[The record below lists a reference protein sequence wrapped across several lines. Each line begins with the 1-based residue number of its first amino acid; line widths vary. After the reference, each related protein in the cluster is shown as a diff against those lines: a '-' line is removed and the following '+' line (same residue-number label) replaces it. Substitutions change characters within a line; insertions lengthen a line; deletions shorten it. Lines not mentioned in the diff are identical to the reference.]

1 MAIQV
6 SPSVVVTER
15 DLTNVIPAVSTSVGA
30 AVVDAAWGPVQ
41 DVTTIDS
48 ENNLV
53 RRFGRPN
60 SQNAISWFT
69 AASFLAYT
77 NNLLVVR
84 TDTTLQRNAVSTL
97 TGTITSIQV
106 TAGGT
111 GYTAPTVSISA
122 PQTVGGIQAT
132 ATAVVTAGVITAI
145 NITNPGSG
153 YVSATVTV
161 TGANATVATATAI
174 VTQGGIKINNE
185 SHYLTAFANGQ
196 GITGEFAAKFPGSI
210 GNSLTVSMADAQSFA
225 TWAYRTQFDSAPGT
239 SAFAQRTGSS
249 GDELHVVVV
258 DKNGTWTGTAG
269 TVIEQF
275 EFLSKASNAR
285 RENGA
290 TAYYRDVINTQSAY
304 VWWTDHP
311 VAGTNWG
318 TESNSVAYTSIGA
331 AAITRELQGGVDHF
345 VSTPAQRINAFGLF
359 SNDEEFDVNLIA
371 VGKSDPI
378 VANFVIQNVAEV
390 RRDCVAFV
398 SAQHPT
404 TGEVLV
410 GNTSNITEQI
420 VAYRNLLP
428 SSSFFVIDSGYK
440 YMYDRYNDTF
450 RWVPLNGDIAGLCA
464 RTDFTDDPW
473 FSPAGLNRGQIR
485 NVVKLAFSPRKVDRD
500 NLYKAGVNPVTSF
513 AGQGVVLYG
522 DKTGLTRPSA
532 FDRINVRRLFIVLQ
546 KSIATAAKHQLF
558 EFNDDFTRAQFRNMV
573 EPFLRDVQG
582 RRGITNFRV
591 ICDES
596 NNTPEV
602 IDTNRF
608 VADIFIQPSRSINFM
623 QLNFIATRTGVSFD
637 EIAG

>member
-111 GYTAPTVSISA
+111 GYTTPTVSISA

-132 ATAVVTAGVITAI
+132 ATAVVTDGVITAI
-145 NITNPGSG
+145 NITNPGNG
-153 YVSATVTV
+153 YVSATVTI
-161 TGANATVATATAI
+161 TGANTTAATATAT

-185 SHYLTAFANGQ
+185 SHYLTSFANGQ
-196 GITGEFAAKFPGSI
+196 GVTGEFAAKFPGSI

-258 DKNGTWTGTAG
+258 DKNGSWTGTAG

-318 TESNSVAYTSIGA
+318 TESNSVAYTSIGD

-345 VSTPAQRINAFGLF
+345 ASTPAQRINAFELF

-371 VGKSDPI
+371 VGKSDPD

-410 GNTSNITEQI
+410 GNTSDITEQI

-546 KSIATAAKHQLF
+546 KSIATAAKYQLF

-608 VADIFIQPSRSINFM
+608 VADIFIQPSRVTNFM

>member
-111 GYTAPTVSISA
+111 GYTTPTVSISA

-161 TGANATVATATAI
+161 TGANTTVATATAI

-185 SHYLTAFANGQ
+185 SHYLTTFANGQ

-258 DKNGTWTGTAG
+258 DRNGTWTGTAG

-318 TESNSVAYTSIGA
+318 TESRSVAYTSIGA
-331 AAITRELQGGVDHF
+331 TAITRELQGGVDHF
-345 VSTPAQRINAFGLF
+345 ASTPAQRINAFELF

-371 VGKSDPI
+371 VGKSDPV

-410 GNTSNITEQI
+410 GNTSDITEQI

-591 ICDES
+591 ICDET

-608 VADIFIQPSRSINFM
+608 VADIFIQPSRVTNFM